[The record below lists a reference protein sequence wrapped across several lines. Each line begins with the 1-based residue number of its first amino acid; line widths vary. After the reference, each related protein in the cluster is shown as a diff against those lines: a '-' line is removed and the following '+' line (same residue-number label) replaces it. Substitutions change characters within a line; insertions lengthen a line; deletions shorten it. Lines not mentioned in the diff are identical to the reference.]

1 MVFVESGTHAWDMA
15 FYAIPFH
22 AGHRVITRAG
32 RVLSRVLADEGARG
46 DPDRFRSAA
55 LAQLHPGPTGSRQN
69 RDFSAD
75 ATGRTCPIAA
85 IARIQ
90 RGGFR
95 ALADTRVDDEV
106 MPGGPSVSAPRGSR
120 LSDYHPR

>member
-1 MVFVESGTHAWDMA
+1 MA

-55 LAQLHPGPTGSRQN
+55 LAQLHPGPTRPGRN
-69 RDFSAD
+69 RYFSAD
-75 ATGRTCPIAA
+75 ATGRTCPRTVIAGVA
-85 IARIQ
+85 
-90 RGGFR
+90 GGWPP
-95 ALADTRVDDEV
+95 DS
-106 MPGGPSVSAPRGSR
+106 SVAT
-120 LSDYHPR
+120 L